1 VGELMYALINGEI
14 YTGEGI
20 VKNKAIIIDGNRV
33 EALVD
38 EIPKDIKV
46 IDLQG
51 KIVAPAF
58 IDLQL
63 NGCGGVLFND
73 EISLDTLRVM
83 NETNI
88 KTGTTS
94 YLPTLI
100 TTTDENIEK
109 ALKLVEENENLE
121 DMGVLGL
128 HIEGPYISIPK
139 KGIHN
144 PDYIRVMSDEI
155 IHKIAKFGSKVTKIM
170 TIAPENAKVEHLKE
184 LKDSGIN
191 LSIGH
196 TNATYEEALE
206 KVEYFKM
213 ATHLFNAMSSFTSRE
228 PGVIG
233 AIFEN
238 KSLYTGIIVDG
249 VHSHYGS
256 VKIAKDILKE
266 KLFLVTDAV
275 APVGTN
281 MESFMFEGNKVLYKD
296 GKCISPDGTLG
307 GSALTMIEGVQNLVK
322 HVGVSLEE
330 ALFMASTYPAK
341 AIRVDDKY
349 GYIKE
354 GYIADLVVL
363 DKELNISNMIVK
375 GEYK

>member
-1 VGELMYALINGEI
+1 MYALINGEI

-121 DMGVLGL
+121 EIGVLGL

-307 GSALTMIEGVQNLVK
+307 GSALTMIERVQNLVK

>member
-1 VGELMYALINGEI
+1 MYALINGEI

-121 DMGVLGL
+121 EIGVLGL

-144 PDYIRVMSDEI
+144 PAYIRVMSDEI

-322 HVGVSLEE
+322 HVRVSLEE
-330 ALFMASTYPAK
+330 ALLMASTYPAK

>member
-1 VGELMYALINGEI
+1 MYALINGEI

-73 EISLDTLRVM
+73 EISLDTLRIM

-238 KSLYTGIIVDG
+238 RSLYTGIIVDG

-322 HVGVSLEE
+322 HVRVSLEE

>member
-1 VGELMYALINGEI
+1 ML
-14 YTGEGI
+14 
-20 VKNKAIIIDGNRV
+20 
-33 EALVD
+33 
-38 EIPKDIKV
+38 
-46 IDLQG
+46 
-51 KIVAPAF
+51 
-58 IDLQL
+58 
-63 NGCGGVLFND
+63 
-73 EISLDTLRVM
+73 
-83 NETNI
+83 
-88 KTGTTS
+88 
-94 YLPTLI
+94 
-100 TTTDENIEK
+100 
-109 ALKLVEENENLE
+109 
-121 DMGVLGL
+121 
-128 HIEGPYISIPK
+128 
-139 KGIHN
+139 
-144 PDYIRVMSDEI
+144 
-155 IHKIAKFGSKVTKIM
+155 
-170 TIAPENAKVEHLKE
+170 KVEHLKE

-322 HVGVSLEE
+322 YVGVSLEE
-330 ALFMASTYPAK
+330 ALLMASTYPAK
-341 AIRVDDKY
+341 AVKVDNEY
-349 GYIKE
+349 GYVKE
-354 GYIADLVVL
+354 GYIADLVIL

>member
-1 VGELMYALINGEI
+1 MYALINGEI

-20 VKNKAIIIDGNRV
+20 VKNKTIIIDGNRV

-73 EISLDTLRVM
+73 EISLETLRIM

>member
-1 VGELMYALINGEI
+1 MYALINGEI

-121 DMGVLGL
+121 EIGVLGL

-155 IHKIAKFGSKVTKIM
+155 IHKIAKFGSRVTKIM

>member
-1 VGELMYALINGEI
+1 MYALINGEI

-196 TNATYEEALE
+196 TNATYEEVLE

>member
-1 VGELMYALINGEI
+1 MYALINGEI

-121 DMGVLGL
+121 EIGVLGL

-144 PDYIRVMSDEI
+144 PAYIRVMSDEI

-196 TNATYEEALE
+196 TNATYEEVLE

-330 ALFMASTYPAK
+330 ALLMASTYPAK
-341 AIRVDDKY
+341 AVKVDNEY
-349 GYIKE
+349 GYVKE
-354 GYIADLVVL
+354 GYIADLVIL

>member
-1 VGELMYALINGEI
+1 MYALINGEI

-38 EIPKDIKV
+38 EIPKEIKV

-73 EISLDTLRVM
+73 EISLETLRIM

-121 DMGVLGL
+121 EIGVLGL

-144 PDYIRVMSDEI
+144 PAYIRVMSDEI

-196 TNATYEEALE
+196 TNATYEEVLE

-322 HVGVSLEE
+322 HVRVSLEE
-330 ALFMASTYPAK
+330 ALLMASTYPAK
-341 AIRVDDKY
+341 AVKVDNKY

>member
-1 VGELMYALINGEI
+1 MYALINGEI

-100 TTTDENIEK
+100 TTTDKNIEK

-121 DMGVLGL
+121 EIGVLGL

-155 IHKIAKFGSKVTKIM
+155 IHKIAKFGSRVTKIM

-184 LKDSGIN
+184 LRGSGIN

-341 AIRVDDKY
+341 AVKVDNEY
-349 GYIKE
+349 GYVKE
-354 GYIADLVVL
+354 GYIADLVIL

>member
-1 VGELMYALINGEI
+1 MYALINGEI

-20 VKNKAIIIDGNRV
+20 VKNKVIIIDGNKI

-38 EIPKDIKV
+38 EIPKDIKI
-46 IDLQG
+46 IDLKE
-51 KIVAPAF
+51 KIIAPAF

-73 EISLDTLRVM
+73 EISLETLRIM

-109 ALKLVEENENLE
+109 ALKLVEENEKLE
-121 DMGVLGL
+121 ELGVLGL

-139 KGIHN
+139 KGTHN
-144 PDYIRVMSDEI
+144 PNYIRVMSNEI
-155 IHKIAKFGSKVTKIM
+155 IHKIAKAGSKVTKIM
-170 TIAPENAKVEHLKE
+170 TIAPENAQVEHLKE

-191 LSIGH
+191 LSVGH
-196 TNATYEEALE
+196 TNATYEEVLE
-206 KVEYFKM
+206 KIEYFKM
-213 ATHLFNAMSSFTSRE
+213 ATHLFNAMSSLNSRE
-228 PGVIG
+228 PGVVG

-249 VHSHYGS
+249 VHSHYGA

-307 GSALTMIEGVQNLVK
+307 GSALTMIEGVQNLVN

-330 ALFMASTYPAK
+330 ALLMASTYPAK
-341 AIRVDDKY
+341 AIKVDSRY

-354 GYIADLVVL
+354 GYTADLVVL
-363 DKELNISNMIVK
+363 DKGLNISNMIVK
-375 GEYK
+375 GEYR

>member
-1 VGELMYALINGEI
+1 MYALINGEI

-322 HVGVSLEE
+322 HVRVSLEE

>member
-1 VGELMYALINGEI
+1 MYALINGEI

-73 EISLDTLRVM
+73 EISLETLRIM

-121 DMGVLGL
+121 EIGVLGL

-144 PDYIRVMSDEI
+144 PAYIRVMSDEI

-296 GKCISPDGTLG
+296 GKCISPNGTLG

-322 HVGVSLEE
+322 HVRVSLEE
-330 ALFMASTYPAK
+330 ALLMASTYPAK

>member
-1 VGELMYALINGEI
+1 MYALINGEI

-121 DMGVLGL
+121 EIGVLGL

-144 PDYIRVMSDEI
+144 PAYIRVMSDEI

-249 VHSHYGS
+249 VHSNYGS

-307 GSALTMIEGVQNLVK
+307 GSALTMIEGLQNLVK
-322 HVGVSLEE
+322 HVRVSLEE
-330 ALFMASTYPAK
+330 ALLMASTYPAK
-341 AIRVDDKY
+341 AVKVDNKY

>member
-1 VGELMYALINGEI
+1 MYALINGEI

-73 EISLDTLRVM
+73 EISLETLRIM

-128 HIEGPYISIPK
+128 HIEGPYISITK

-144 PDYIRVMSDEI
+144 PAYIRVMSDEI

-330 ALFMASTYPAK
+330 ALFMASTYHAK

>member
-1 VGELMYALINGEI
+1 MYALINGEI

-330 ALFMASTYPAK
+330 ALLMASTYPAK

>member
-1 VGELMYALINGEI
+1 MYALINGEI

-20 VKNKAIIIDGNRV
+20 VKNKTIIIDGNRV

-73 EISLDTLRVM
+73 EISLETLRIM

-330 ALFMASTYPAK
+330 ALLMASTYPAK
-341 AIRVDDKY
+341 AIKVDDKY

-354 GYIADLVVL
+354 NYIADLVVL

>member
-1 VGELMYALINGEI
+1 MYALINGEI

-20 VKNKAIIIDGNRV
+20 VKNKAIIIEGNRV
-33 EALVD
+33 EAIVD

-73 EISLDTLRVM
+73 EISLETLRIM

-121 DMGVLGL
+121 EIGVLGL

-144 PDYIRVMSDEI
+144 PAYIRVMSDEI

-196 TNATYEEALE
+196 TNATYEEVLE

-238 KSLYTGIIVDG
+238 RSLYTGIIVDG

-322 HVGVSLEE
+322 HVRVSLEE

>member
-1 VGELMYALINGEI
+1 MYALINGEI

-121 DMGVLGL
+121 EIGVLGL

-155 IHKIAKFGSKVTKIM
+155 IHKIAKFGSRVTKIM

-330 ALFMASTYPAK
+330 ALLMASTYPAK
-341 AIRVDDKY
+341 AVKVDNEY
-349 GYIKE
+349 GYVKE
-354 GYIADLVVL
+354 GYIADLVIL

>member
-1 VGELMYALINGEI
+1 MYALINGEI

-121 DMGVLGL
+121 EIGVLGL

-322 HVGVSLEE
+322 HVRVSLEE
-330 ALFMASTYPAK
+330 ALLMASTYPAK

>member
-1 VGELMYALINGEI
+1 MYALINGEI

-121 DMGVLGL
+121 EIGVLGL

-155 IHKIAKFGSKVTKIM
+155 IHKIAKFGSRVTKIM

-184 LKDSGIN
+184 LRGSGIN

-196 TNATYEEALE
+196 TNATYEEVLE
-206 KVEYFKM
+206 KVKYFKM

-330 ALFMASTYPAK
+330 ALLMASTYPAK
-341 AIRVDDKY
+341 AVKVDNEY
-349 GYIKE
+349 GYVKE
-354 GYIADLVVL
+354 GYIADLVIL

>member
-1 VGELMYALINGEI
+1 MYALINGEI

-100 TTTDENIEK
+100 TTTDKNIEK

-121 DMGVLGL
+121 EIGVLGL

-144 PDYIRVMSDEI
+144 PAYIRVMSDEI

-296 GKCISPDGTLG
+296 GKCISPNGTLG

-322 HVGVSLEE
+322 HVRVSLEE

>member
-1 VGELMYALINGEI
+1 MYALINGEI

-100 TTTDENIEK
+100 TTTDKNIEK

-121 DMGVLGL
+121 EIGVLGL

-144 PDYIRVMSDEI
+144 PAYIRVMSDEI

-296 GKCISPDGTLG
+296 GKCISPNGTLG

-322 HVGVSLEE
+322 HVRVSLEE
-330 ALFMASTYPAK
+330 ALLMASTYPAK

>member
-1 VGELMYALINGEI
+1 MYALINGEI

>member
-1 VGELMYALINGEI
+1 MYALINGEI

-100 TTTDENIEK
+100 TTTDKNIEK

-121 DMGVLGL
+121 EIGVLGL

-330 ALFMASTYPAK
+330 ALLMASTYPAK
-341 AIRVDDKY
+341 AVKVDNEY
-349 GYIKE
+349 GYVKE
-354 GYIADLVVL
+354 GYIADLVIL

>member
-1 VGELMYALINGEI
+1 MYALINGEI

-121 DMGVLGL
+121 EIGVLGL

-144 PDYIRVMSDEI
+144 LAYIRVMSDEI

-322 HVGVSLEE
+322 HVRVSLEE
-330 ALFMASTYPAK
+330 ALLMASTYPAK
-341 AIRVDDKY
+341 AIKVDDKY

-354 GYIADLVVL
+354 NYIADLVIL